1 MCLCSS
7 QCYVMCVS
15 VTWRS
20 SMFSSWCWPS
30 EIPCA
35 ILIVL
40 FILFLACSCNSCLEE
55 AWCFFIM
62 QPHSSFFH
70 WFLRS
75 ELGTVSSRNKMN
87 PWNASYAWVIKINM
101 FENVSDCRKDCRKG
115 SRRVAPYKRTL
126 GSPSRQ
132 IIPNNPQFI
141 LQTFLAKISKL
152 CWACLSDFF
161 LFSCRTLQACLMI
174 TIQEHVKSPMFT
186 ASIRN
191 IRPIVNKVFNTKFV
205 VR

>member
-1 MCLCSS
+1 MLCD
-7 QCYVMCVS
+7 VCVS
-15 VTWRS
+15 VTCS
-20 SMFSSWCWPS
+20 FSMFSSWCWPS

-35 ILIVL
+35 ILLVL

-75 ELGTVSSRNKMN
+75 ELSTATSRNKMN
-87 PWNASYAWVIKINM
+87 PWNAMYAWVIKVNM
-101 FENVSDCRKDCRKG
+101 SENVNDCRKG
-115 SRRVAPYKRTL
+115 TRRVAPYKRTL

-132 IIPNNPQFI
+132 IIPNRPQFI
-141 LQTFLAKISKL
+141 LQTFLANISKF
-152 CWACLSDFF
+152 CWACLFDFF
-161 LFSCRTLQACLMI
+161 LFSCRTLQACLTI

-186 ASIRN
+186 VSMGNA
-191 IRPIVNKVFNTKFV
+191 RPIVNKADNT
-205 VR
+205 